1 MRILI
6 IDDSHDITDLFVKV
20 LSTVGHEVVSAESGR
35 EGLEMI
41 LSSSSSDSNN
51 NGSSRFDL
59 IFLDIAMPDFSG
71 LDVIDRLVESGKI
84 RENTVVLFTAS
95 SITDAE
101 VAELIK
107 KGVHS
112 CLRKPVR
119 IETLFGKIEEVG
131 RARAATAASGS

>member
-41 LSSSSSDSNN
+41 LSSSSSSPQDSS
-51 NGSSRFDL
+51 GRFDL

-131 RARAATAASGS
+131 RARAAAASGS